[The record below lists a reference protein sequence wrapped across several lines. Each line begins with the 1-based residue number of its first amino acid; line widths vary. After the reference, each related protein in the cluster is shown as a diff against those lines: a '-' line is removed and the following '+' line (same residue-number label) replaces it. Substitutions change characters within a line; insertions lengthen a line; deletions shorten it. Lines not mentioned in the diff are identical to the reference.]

1 LTGTLLKVS
10 QNAEAPG
17 SPKVMNEMIFTDN
30 LGKQY
35 HDLVAL
41 EGLSLQIPP
50 GEIFGL
56 LGPNGAGKTTT
67 IKILTTLARPSWG
80 TARIHDFD
88 VVRQPMEVKKLIG
101 VCPQEINLDRE
112 LTAFENLWIYGRLHR
127 TANLQARIA
136 ALLEFGN
143 LKERSDSLVRDFSG
157 GMQRRLLILRALVSR
172 PRVLFLD
179 EPTVG
184 LDPQVRR
191 QLWGLI
197 QELKLEGITIILT
210 THYIEEAE
218 MLCDRVGIL
227 NRGRLIA
234 LDTPP
239 ALVAQLGGYV
249 VETLNRGRQYLL
261 VRDKEAAYARAQA
274 EPAGVIIRQVNLE
287 DVFIQL
293 TGERLTD

>member
-1 LTGTLLKVS
+1 
-10 QNAEAPG
+10 
-17 SPKVMNEMIFTDN
+17 MNDMIFMDN

-35 HDLVAL
+35 QDLVAL
-41 EGLSLQIPP
+41 EGLSLQIPA

-67 IKILTTLARPSWG
+67 IKILTTLARPNWG
-80 TARIHDFD
+80 VARVQGFD
-88 VVRQPMEVKKLIG
+88 VLEEPLAVKQLIG

-112 LTAFENLWIYGRLHR
+112 LTAYENLWIYGKLHR
-127 TANLQARIA
+127 TPDLKARIQE
-136 ALLEFGN
+136 LLEFGN
-143 LKERSDSLVRDFSG
+143 LQDRADSLVRDFSG

-197 QELKLEGITIILT
+197 QDLKIEGITIILT

-218 MLCDRVGIL
+218 MLCDRVGVL

-234 LDTPP
+234 LDTPRE
-239 ALVAQLGGYV
+239 LVAHVGGYV
-249 VETLNRGRQYLL
+249 VETLNSGRRQYLL
-261 VRDKEAAYARAQA
+261 VRDKKEAYARAEA
-274 EPAGVIIRQVNLE
+274 EPAGVIIREANLE
-287 DVFIQL
+287 DVFIKL
-293 TGERLTD
+293 TGERLTN

>member
-1 LTGTLLKVS
+1 MS
-10 QNAEAPG
+10 A
-17 SPKVMNEMIFTDN
+17 MIVTDN
-30 LGKQY
+30 LGKHYQ
-35 HDLVAL
+35 DLVAL
-41 EGLSLQIPP
+41 DGLSLQIPP

-67 IKILTTLARPSWG
+67 IKILTTLARPSRG
-80 TARIHDFD
+80 TARIRDFD
-88 VVRQPMEVKKLIG
+88 VVRQPLAVKKLIG

-112 LTAFENLWIYGRLHR
+112 LTAYENLWIYGRLHR
-127 TANLQARIA
+127 MPDLAARIA
-136 ALLEFGN
+136 ELLRFGN
-143 LKERSDSLVRDFSG
+143 LEERAHSLVREFSG

-191 QLWGLI
+191 QLWNLI
-197 QELKLEGITIILT
+197 QELKLSGITIILT

-218 MLCDRVGIL
+218 MLCDRVGVL

-234 LDTPP
+234 LDSPA
-239 ALVAQLGGYV
+239 ALVAKVGGYV
-249 VETLNRGRQYLL
+249 VETLNSGRRQYLL
-261 VRDKEAAYARAQA
+261 VRDKDEAYARAQT
-274 EPAGVIIRQVNLE
+274 EPSGVIIRQVNLE

-293 TGERLTD
+293 TGERLTN

>member
-1 LTGTLLKVS
+1 
-10 QNAEAPG
+10 
-17 SPKVMNEMIFTDN
+17 MNEMIFTDN
-30 LGKQY
+30 LGKNYQ
-35 HDLVAL
+35 DLVAL
-41 EGLSLQIPP
+41 DGLSLQIPP

-67 IKILTTLARPSWG
+67 IKILTTLARPSRG
-80 TARIHDFD
+80 TARVQDFD
-88 VVRQPMEVKKLIG
+88 VVRQPLAVKKLIG

-127 TANLQARIA
+127 MPDLAARIA
-136 ALLEFGN
+136 ELLEFGN
-143 LKERSDSLVRDFSG
+143 LQDRAHSLVREFSG

-191 QLWGLI
+191 QLWNLI
-197 QELKLEGITIILT
+197 QGFKLEGITIILT

-218 MLCDRVGIL
+218 MLCDRVGVL

-239 ALVAQLGGYV
+239 ALVAQVGGYV
-249 VETLNRGRQYLL
+249 VETLNSGQRQYLL
-261 VRDKEAAYARAQA
+261 VRDKEAAYARAQT
-274 EPAGVIIRQVNLE
+274 EPSGVIIRQANLE

-293 TGERLTD
+293 TGERLTN